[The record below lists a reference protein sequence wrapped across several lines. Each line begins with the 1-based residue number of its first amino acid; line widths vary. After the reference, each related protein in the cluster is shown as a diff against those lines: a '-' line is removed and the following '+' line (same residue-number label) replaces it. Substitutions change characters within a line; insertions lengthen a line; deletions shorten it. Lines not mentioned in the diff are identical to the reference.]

1 MLNEKEFVLLAGD
14 PSEWD
19 AEVRNKDKAL
29 HLTILQVRQHDR
41 GRRSA
46 VLVKTLRFGW
56 AICHASNLDKR
67 TVIFGGK
74 DTGREVSQEEAIA
87 FGVAW
92 ANEDPK
98 NREFFARKADIER
111 GKREKEST

>member
-1 MLNEKEFVLLAGD
+1 MPKFVT
-14 PSEWD
+14 
-19 AEVRNKDKAL
+19 RDKAL

-56 AICHASNLDKR
+56 AVCHASNLDNCA
-67 TVIFGGK
+67 VIFSGK
-74 DTGREVSQEEAIA
+74 DMGREIPQEEAIA

-98 NREFFARKADIER
+98 NREFFARKVDIQR
-111 GKREKEST
+111 GKTRREENT